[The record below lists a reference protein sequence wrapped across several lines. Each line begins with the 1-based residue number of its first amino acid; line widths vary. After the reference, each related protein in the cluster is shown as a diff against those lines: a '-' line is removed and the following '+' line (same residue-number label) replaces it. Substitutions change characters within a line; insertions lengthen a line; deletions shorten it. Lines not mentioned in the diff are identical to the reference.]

1 MVAPRFLSDNVK
13 SIGKIWDLIKSE
25 IILFEMTVYSYPES
39 IEVAGGVGKHILN
52 QQNEA
57 FKRGDDFKVA
67 VSGGSLGKVLK
78 RALIDNAEISAHIQ
92 WDKWKVYFSDERL
105 VPLDHPDSNYG
116 LFNQNVL
123 QHLSVRPQVYAID
136 ESLLTGSD
144 GQVAGA
150 DSSSDE
156 KIAAAYQAQ
165 LPDKLDLI
173 LLGCGPDGHTC
184 SLFPGHALLNE
195 RSKTIAY
202 INDSP
207 KPPPRRITFTF
218 PVLEKAGSIAFVA
231 EGADK
236 APVLKQIFNDPSSKL
251 PSQLVN
257 NLGPQVSWFVND
269 NTLTGVDVI
278 TAKY

>member
-1 MVAPRFLSDNVK
+1 MSKYISGNHQYYNYYHNYTITKMAAK
-13 SIGKIWDLIKSE
+13 
-25 IILFEMTVYSYPES
+25 VYSS
-39 IEVAGGVGKHILN
+39 ATSADVASSLGKYLLT
-52 QQNEA
+52 QQDQALKSNST
-57 FKRGDDFKVA
+57 FKVA

-78 RALIDNAEISAHIQ
+78 RALIDNESVKNEVK
-92 WDKWKVYFSDERL
+92 WDKWEIYFSDERL

-123 QHLSVRPQVYAID
+123 QHLSVKPQVYTID
-136 ESLLTGSD
+136 ETKLTGKDGLVEGSD
-144 GQVAGA
+144 IAK
-150 DSSSDE
+150 DE
-156 KIAAAYQAQ
+156 EIAADYAKY
-165 LPDKLDLI
+165 LPEDLKIDAI

-184 SLFPGHALLNE
+184 SLFPGHKLLQEN
-195 RSKTIAY
+195 RLSIAY

-218 PVLEKAGSIAFVA
+218 PVLKAATAVAFVA

-236 APVLKQIFNDPSSKL
+236 APIFKQIFNDPTSRL

-257 NLGPQVSWFVND
+257 EIDSGTEVSWFVNE

-278 TAKY
+278 ASKY

>member
-1 MVAPRFLSDNVK
+1 
-13 SIGKIWDLIKSE
+13 
-25 IILFEMTVYSYPES
+25 MTVYSYPES
-39 IEVAGGVGKHILN
+39 IEVAAGVGKHILA

-57 FKRGDDFKVA
+57 LKRGDDFKVA

-78 RALIDNAEISAHIQ
+78 KALIDNGEISAHIQ

-105 VPLDHPDSNYG
+105 VPLDHADSNYG

-123 QHLSVRPQVYAID
+123 QHLSVKPQVYTID
-136 ESLLTGSD
+136 DSLLTGSD
-144 GQVAGA
+144 GQVSGA
-150 DSSSDE
+150 DISSDE

-184 SLFPGHALLNE
+184 SLFPGHPLLNE
-195 RSKTIAY
+195 RSKSIAY
-202 INDSP
+202 ISDSP

-257 NLGPQVSWFVND
+257 NLGSQVCWFVND